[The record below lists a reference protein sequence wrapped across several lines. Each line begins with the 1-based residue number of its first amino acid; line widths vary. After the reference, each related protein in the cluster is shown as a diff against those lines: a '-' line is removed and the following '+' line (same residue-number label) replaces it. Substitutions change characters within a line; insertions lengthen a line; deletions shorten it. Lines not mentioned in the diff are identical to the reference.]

1 MTNLDRAA
9 AAKRDVLCDF
19 VAAKA
24 ARAQLVTIAASND
37 DLPLSALVSMLER
50 LRVAKREAVRLIVN
64 IPLNPYLS
72 VPANDSEADVL
83 PSAPSVAA
91 SWAATNNI
99 DVVSCAQR
107 PVPADVLHDPWEN
120 NPSAS
125 ILYWHWLAREV
136 IQHLKQEPD
145 VTHIGIFDDWT
156 ASGRGVSYSL
166 DHVTSQE
173 VSRVTL
179 HMGADV
185 PGTSNRRINKAPFRW
200 MLPLK

>member
-50 LRVAKREAVRLIVN
+50 LRIAKRDAVRLIVN
-64 IPLNPYLS
+64 IPLNDYLGT
-72 VPANDSEADVL
+72 PANDSVADEL
-83 PSAPSVAA
+83 PSAPIVGA
-91 SWAATNNI
+91 SWAAASNI

-136 IQHLKQEPD
+136 IQQIKKEPE

-156 ASGRGVSYSL
+156 ASARGVSYSL
-166 DHVTSQE
+166 GHVTNQE
-173 VSRVTL
+173 VPRVTL